1 MAFCFAKNRIKINLR
16 VRVSRFVFIVVV
28 AVLSSSLV
36 YLLWFVFCSYFVGK
50 RIKLRVRVSRLAFL
64 LLLLLLCGLACLFVG
79 AVRSISF
86 VRLLCLALLLFY
98 CGLLCCSGFF
108 SACCC
113 GLGSLSTC
121 SIVNKFMLFGFFS
134 SSVFARFFRC
144 CLEITLRFVYE
155 PCFRVLGYRLFFVKT
170 GHVCGHLLSFRLIKF
185 LKGVG
190 FLGYFGVLKNN
201 WFVEN

>member
-1 MAFCFAKNRIKINLR
+1 MVCFA
-16 VRVSRFVFIVVV
+16 VQ
-28 AVLSSSLV
+28 A
-36 YLLWFVFCSYFVGK
+36 CS
-50 RIKLRVRVSRLAFL
+50 
-64 LLLLLLCGLACLFVG
+64 LLLLCLCCPACMLIVPCLV
-79 AVRSISF
+79 AQACSLL
-86 VRLLCLALLLFY
+86 LLCLCCLVCLSVYCVLLSVCL
-98 CGLLCCSGFF
+98 CGLFCCSGLF
-108 SACCC
+108 SACCCGLPC

-155 PCFRVLGYRLFFVKT
+155 PCFRVLGYRLFFCKNWSRLWLNFC
-170 GHVCGHLLSFRLIKF
+170 GLCGHLLSFRLIKF

>member
-1 MAFCFAKNRIKINLR
+1 ML
-16 VRVSRFVFIVVV
+16 
-28 AVLSSSLV
+28 VLSSSLAC
-36 YLLWFVFCSYFVGK
+36 LLWFILVAQVCV
-50 RIKLRVRVSRLAFL
+50 LLVVACFL
-64 LLLLLLCGLACLFVG
+64 LLRSVFRLLRFVLVAVVLVLSSLLVCLLCFAFCLPLWFV
-79 AVRSISF
+79 
-86 VRLLCLALLLFY
+86 LLFRFVSVCC
-98 CGLLCCSGFF
+98 CGLP
-108 SACCC
+108 C

-134 SSVFARFFRC
+134 SSVFACFFRC

-155 PCFRVLGYRLFFVKT
+155 PCFRVLGYRLFFYKNWSRLWLNFC
-170 GHVCGHLLSFRLIKF
+170 GLCGHLLPFRLIKF